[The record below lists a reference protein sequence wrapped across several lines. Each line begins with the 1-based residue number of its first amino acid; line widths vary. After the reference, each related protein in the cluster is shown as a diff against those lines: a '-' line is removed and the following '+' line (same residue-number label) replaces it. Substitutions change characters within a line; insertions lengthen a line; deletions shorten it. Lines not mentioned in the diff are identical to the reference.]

1 MWKAGTGLIIA
12 TSRLYDGDDDK
23 TVGFNSS
30 IRNTAR
36 MIPRHLDPIVHPG
49 ERGGGRHGV

>member
-36 MIPRHLDPIVHPG
+36 MIPRHLDPTVHPG